1 MTEICELWLDLEDT
15 IITPVMRG
23 WMNTQ
28 IINAEK
34 IKLCMSDFAPTSVN
48 IFSFAIW
55 DQFQLKSFNMGTRP
69 MLEDFLGMKLEI
81 VPTVNDD
88 IIPACCKVMNLSPT
102 TVDFQEMSDFWG
114 KQEAFRL
121 FMRSRKFET
130 ETSVVFLDDV
140 VEEENF
146 AFPNL
151 KLSGMI
157 LNIDNDL

>member
-15 IITPVMRG
+15 IITPAVNG

-34 IKLCMSDFAPTSVN
+34 IKLCMSDFSPTSVN

-81 VPTVNDD
+81 VPTVDDD

-151 KLSGMI
+151 KLSGTI
-157 LNIDNDL
+157 LNIDKDL